1 MVAGPE
7 PKQCHSRHLDENPV
21 MMKEESQLRGKS
33 QGVFFIY
40 NFFSLFVAI

>member
-21 MMKEESQLRGKS
+21 MKEESQLRGKS
-33 QGVFFIY
+33 QGVFFLQ
-40 NFFSLFVAI
+40 FFFLFL